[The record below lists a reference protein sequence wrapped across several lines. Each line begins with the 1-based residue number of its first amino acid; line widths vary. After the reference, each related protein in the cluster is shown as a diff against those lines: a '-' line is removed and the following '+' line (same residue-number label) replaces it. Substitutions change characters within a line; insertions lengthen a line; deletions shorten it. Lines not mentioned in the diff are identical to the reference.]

1 MRKIDT
7 IIIHCSASKPG
18 VDLHAKDIDRMH
30 QEQNNWKCIGYHYV
44 VCLDGTIEPGRDE
57 SEIGAHARGYNGD
70 SIGICYVGGLDASG
84 QASDTRTAAQ
94 KESLNYLVNDLCRKY
109 PIVKVIGH
117 QDISPDKNNNGK
129 VDPWERIKECPC
141 YDVIPEYESFLPEI
155 IVRP

>member
-7 IIIHCSASKPG
+7 IIIHCSASRPG
-18 VDLHAKDIDRMH
+18 VDLHARDIDRMH
-30 QEQNNWKCIGYHYV
+30 REQNGWNGIGYHYV

-84 QASDTRTAAQ
+84 RAADTRTQTQ
-94 KESLNYLVNDLCRKY
+94 KDSLNYLVNDLCRKY
-109 PIVKVIGH
+109 KIVKVIGH
-117 QDISPDKNNNGK
+117 RDISTDKNGNGK

-141 YDVIPEYESFLPEI
+141 FDVIPEYQSFLPEI
-155 IVRP
+155 TVRP